1 MSHSFYYNL
10 KYFRKDEVFG
20 VVVHLL
26 SLPGDGGPG
35 KEEEDQEEN
44 HQDRRNRGGECS
56 RDRDDRGQS

>member
-1 MSHSFYYNL
+1 M
-10 KYFRKDEVFG
+10 FG

-44 HQDRRNRGGECS
+44 HQDRRS
-56 RDRDDRGQS
+56 

>member
-1 MSHSFYYNL
+1 M
-10 KYFRKDEVFG
+10 FG

-44 HQDRRNRGGECS
+44 HQDRRNGGGGCS